1 MTTRD
6 DNPHQHQD
14 DDAFEAFL
22 RGEDP
27 LSAQLRG
34 LEQPAPP
41 PALEARI
48 RAEAEQALRASRDAA
63 NDAEEKALVA
73 SPLGRW
79 RAPLALAATVVIG
92 VSLGLQWKGWH
103 PDAPTTLSD
112 ALPAAAPPAAV
123 QDPAALARLPELAA
137 PAAPAPQAPEPQPA
151 PSARQA
157 TLARDDAEQPIPP
170 PPPPPPPPAP
180 PASPASPAPPTP
192 PAPAPLALPAPGA
205 AAAAVGSFQRQ
216 GNPAMLAPDEVGGQ
230 ARHLALEGRRSG
242 ERGAGRDAAALAE
255 RPRKGLALIGEL
267 LDLGLT
273 EEARTTWRRLREEY
287 PDYPV
292 PPELQRRVDAA
303 LAGSDG
309 R

>member
-6 DNPHQHQD
+6 DNPHQRQD

-63 NDAEEKALVA
+63 NAANDAEEKALVA

-79 RAPLALAATVVIG
+79 RTPLALAATVVIG

-103 PDAPTTLSD
+103 ADTPSTLSD
-112 ALPAAAPPAAV
+112 ALPADAPPAAM

-137 PAAPAPQAPEPQPA
+137 PAAP
-151 PSARQA
+151 ARQA

-170 PPPPPPPPAP
+170 PPPPPPAPAP

-205 AAAAVGSFQRQ
+205 AAAAVGSLQRQ

-230 ARHLALEGRRSG
+230 ARHLAPEGRGSG

-273 EEARTTWRRLREEY
+273 EDARTTWRRFREDY

-292 PPELQRRVDAA
+292 PPELQRRIDAA
-303 LAGSDG
+303 LAGNGG